1 MKRSLKKF
9 AKVLLSIVIVGLIY
23 TGGYAVG
30 HRNIEFEK
38 GYIPKIVNTNLGA
51 PKDIDFSLFWDTM
64 DITKE
69 KFLGSAD
76 EQKMVYG
83 AISGMVSSL
92 GDPYTFFMTPEEANR
107 FNTDLKGQFEGIGA
121 ELEPKDGYLVVVSPL
136 ASSPA
141 EKAGIM
147 PNDIITKIDGVDVGG
162 LNFYDA
168 VDKIRGKK
176 DTVVALT
183 IVRSGFSEPK
193 EFKVTRGTIVVKSVN
208 YEMKGDIGYIKM
220 TQFGDD
226 TVELMNEAVDN
237 INKKNPKGIIID
249 LRNNPGGYV
258 EDAVSIAGM
267 FLDKGKVVVMEKGK
281 DGTKNSSQTT
291 TVPKMKDTPM
301 LILVN
306 DGSASASEILSGA
319 LQDYGRAKLV
329 GIKTFGKGSVQ
340 SVNEL
345 KGGAQVKITIA
356 EWLTPNGRQ
365 INKIGIEPDIK
376 VELTNDDKS
385 AGRDPQLDKALEEL
399 RK

>member
-9 AKVLLSIVIVGLIY
+9 AKVLFSIIIVGLIY

-83 AISGMVSSL
+83 AISGMVGSL

-147 PNDIITKIDGVDVGG
+147 PNDIITKIDGVEVGG

-237 INKKNPKGIIID
+237 INEKNPKGIIID

-281 DGTKNSSQTT
+281 DGAKNSSQTT

-376 VELTNDDKS
+376 VELTSDDKS
-385 AGRDPQLDKALEEL
+385 AGRDPQLDRALEEL

>member
-9 AKVLLSIVIVGLIY
+9 VKVLLSIVIVGLIY

>member
-121 ELEPKDGYLVVVSPL
+121 ELEPKEGYLVVVSPL